1 MATNEEYLKSP
12 VPGSFNES
20 KNNGDVSQSLSP
32 SDITNLLHGGVAA
45 AKSGEKELARSLFMK
60 VAALDSNN
68 ESAWLW
74 LASVSEQ
81 ANERMEYLQ
90 KVLSLNPSNER
101 ALAWL
106 KVSKDH
112 LAKSFVQ
119 KGADAAKEG
128 DKASAVQYLLQ
139 AIDYDS
145 ENEIAWMW
153 LASLAG
159 SLEDK
164 LAYLQR
170 ILNINPN
177 NEQVREMFVA
187 TNRQL
192 ARTLAQKGIEAAQS
206 DDKDTANNILQD
218 VLDYETDIEEVW
230 LLKGYVA
237 ESLEEK
243 ELHFKRVVE
252 INPENQ
258 LGVSLLKTVQ
268 EQIEEKNSWRCPVCQ
283 AKEKKPLD
291 ICRVCNSVLTLN
303 EIDFALANDSVNE
316 VLVREG
322 VHNLKRSFKDNITA
336 QDYYKLGLA
345 YLNLKDLKESIAFF
359 QASLRLDS
367 SDEALASRIEYLV
380 QYQENLKAKQQQEEA
395 QAKAQEQLQLQMQLQ
410 AQEHEQL
417 QAAVPVVTEE
427 SLIEEEANIPAPD
440 FDEKG
445 FEFSEVESP
454 EEFNPYLPTAEFNQM
469 ISQSLLSKAEEAFE
483 EKVDDVEDV
492 EVEDASETNSQEIAE
507 AVEEQVAETEVKD
520 ENQIE
525 ETATTAEVSENEETL
540 GWPMPEAEYVSEN
553 VSDMTFVQGEKELE
567 KADTSPLEMPESLRE
582 QVELAFGEFP
592 PAIEEPQFF
601 TQEEPQTFTTE
612 ETQDEM
618 SAVEEVAV
626 SSTVEEE
633 SAVSFNESL
642 NEEPKE
648 MVSFSFNE
656 DVVSEGM
663 FFETSTVE
671 PQEEEEVAAVSSSV
685 EEESAFPATVFEESV
700 SFSTVEEALASLSFE
715 EAAQEEEVEQ
725 LTEAET
731 QSHIHSQVE
740 EPVNQT
746 STIED
751 VEKLELEAFNIE
763 MPEGHEAE
771 EVPVAESSEE
781 LSDVKDS
788 SPAEVSE
795 VENSSTAEV
804 SEVVDSPAQSFAPL
818 ANYEIRV
825 MQSPAVNTSVVEMT
839 NVNTVTQSTPVI
851 TETVLPEPPAHS
863 ARENKVVMIVDDSP
877 TVRKLVS
884 MKLGKSGHRVIAAV
898 DGIDALAKITE
909 EVPDLI
915 LLDVTMPRLDGYQL
929 CKLIKNNETTK
940 HVPVIM
946 LSGNEGL
953 VDKVRGKMAGATTF
967 LMKPFE
973 PDVLLK
979 TVNTY
984 CGLHNAN

>member
-1 MATNEEYLKSP
+1 MAINEEYLKPP
-12 VPGSFNES
+12 VPGNFNES
-20 KNNGDVSQSLSP
+20 KNNGEVAQSLSP

-60 VAALDSNN
+60 VTALDSNN

-81 ANERMEYLQ
+81 ANERLEYLQ
-90 KVLSLNPSNER
+90 NVLSLNPSNER
-101 ALAWL
+101 ALSWL

-128 DKASAVQYLLQ
+128 DKASSVQYLLQ

-206 DDKDTANNILQD
+206 DDKEKANEILQD

-243 ELHFKRVVE
+243 ESHFKCVVE

-268 EQIEEKNSWRCPVCQ
+268 EAIEEKNSWRCPVCQ

-316 VLVREG
+316 VMVREG

-367 SDEALASRIEYLV
+367 SDEALSSKIEYLI
-380 QYQENLKAKQQQEEA
+380 QYQDSLKAKQQQEQAE
-395 QAKAQEQLQLQMQLQ
+395 AKAQEQLQLQLQLQ
-410 AQEHEQL
+410 MQEQAQMRLQEQA
-417 QAAVPVVTEE
+417 QTSVPVVTEE
-427 SLIEEEANIPAPD
+427 TLIEEEANIPAPD

-469 ISQSLLSKAEEAFE
+469 VSQSLLSNAEDAFGE
-483 EKVDDVEDV
+483 KLEDEKVEDERVEDF
-492 EVEDASETNSQEIAE
+492 AETDCQETAAALE
-507 AVEEQVAETEVKD
+507 EQTAVEAKD
-520 ENQIE
+520 ENQIDYSAQSE
-525 ETATTAEVSENEETL
+525 EVNENEETL
-540 GWPMPEAEYVSEN
+540 GWPMPEAES
-553 VSDMTFVQGEKELE
+553 VSDISLADDEKEME
-567 KADTSPLEMPESLRE
+567 KADTSPLEIPESLRE
-582 QVELAFGEFP
+582 QVEMAFGEFP
-592 PAIEEPQFF
+592 PAVEEPQFF
-601 TQEEPQTFTTE
+601 TQEEPQTFAIE
-612 ETQDEM
+612 ETQDET
-618 SAVEEVAV
+618 SAVEEVTAP
-626 SSTVEEE
+626 STVEEE
-633 SAVSFNESL
+633 VTVSSNESL
-642 NEEPKE
+642 NEENKE
-648 MVSFSFNE
+648 MVSFSSNE
-656 DVVSEGM
+656 DVVSEEM
-663 FFETSTVE
+663 FFETSAVE
-671 PQEEEEVAAVSSSV
+671 QQEEVSVSSSV
-685 EEESAFPATVFEESV
+685 EEEESVCPSAVFEESV
-700 SFSTVEEALASLSFE
+700 SFSTVEEALASLNFE
-715 EAAQEEEVEQ
+715 EAAQEEEK
-725 LTEAET
+725 LTQAEM
-731 QSHIHSQVE
+731 QSDIDSQVE
-740 EPVNQT
+740 ESVAQT
-746 STIED
+746 SAIED
-751 VEKLELEAFNIE
+751 IDRIELESFNIE
-763 MPEGHEAE
+763 MPEASEVEEAVVTE
-771 EVPVAESSEE
+771 PSVE
-781 LSDVKDS
+781 LSEVKDS
-788 SPAEVSE
+788 FPAEVPK
-795 VENSSTAEV
+795 VEA
-804 SEVVDSPAQSFAPL
+804 SPAQSFVPP

-851 TETVLPEPPAHS
+851 TETVMPEPPAES
-863 ARENKVVMIVDDSP
+863 VRETKVVMIVDDSP

-984 CGLHNAN
+984 CGVHNAH